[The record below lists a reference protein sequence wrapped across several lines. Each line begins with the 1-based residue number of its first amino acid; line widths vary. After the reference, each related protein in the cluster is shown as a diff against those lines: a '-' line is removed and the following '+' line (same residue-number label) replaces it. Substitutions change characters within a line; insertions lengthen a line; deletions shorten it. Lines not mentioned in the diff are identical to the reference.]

1 VKFGVLTLVAAILL
15 VPASQARVAGGGP
28 TYALVTAETL
38 NQLVVVELPSGRVVK
53 RLRLSADPQN
63 VEFYAGAAVVV
74 STRAGSV
81 TLIDPMTLRIKKVIR
96 GFGAPHIAAFSPDG
110 DYIYVTD
117 DERGQL
123 AVILG
128 RVIRRL
134 FVGRGAHHMAF
145 APDERRLW
153 IALGERATSI
163 AVLDTSRDTGRIA
176 RPRLIGH
183 VDPKGLA
190 HDLAFTPDGRYV
202 WVTYDDRPVVRVFNA
217 RTQRVVA
224 TLYGGPAPQHVRFD
238 DAAGLP
244 VFGRYAYVSSG
255 NSGRLRVFD
264 WRTRRLVRTIRT
276 PLGSFNLSID
286 RGRIATASLSQG
298 IVTELV
304 GDRRNSARVAP
315 ATRDVALATP

>member
-1 VKFGVLTLVAAILL
+1 MKFGVLILVAGTLL
-15 VPASQARVAGGGP
+15 APASQARVAVGGP

-38 NQLVVVELPSGRVVK
+38 NQLVVVAMPSGRVVK
-53 RLRLSADPQN
+53 RLQLPADPQN
-63 VEFYAGAAVVV
+63 VEAYAGAAAVV

-81 TLIDPMTLRIKKVIR
+81 TLVDPTTLRIKKVIR

-110 DYIYVTD
+110 DYVYVTD

-123 AVILG
+123 AVIEG
-128 RVIRRL
+128 RVIRKL
-134 FVGRGAHHMAF
+134 FVGYGAHHMAF

-163 AVLDTSRDTGRIA
+163 AVLDTNRETGRIA
-176 RPRLIGH
+176 RPRVIGH
-183 VDPKGLA
+183 VDPMGLA
-190 HDLAFTPDGRYV
+190 HDLAFTPDGHYV
-202 WVTYDDRPVVRVFNA
+202 WVTYDDRPVIRVFNA
-217 RTQRVVA
+217 RTRHVVS

-238 DAAGLP
+238 DADGLP
-244 VFGRYAYVSSG
+244 AFGRYAYVSSG

-264 WRTRRLVRTIRT
+264 WRTRRLVRTIRI
-276 PLGSFNLSID
+276 PIGSFNLSID

-304 GDRRNSARVAP
+304 GDRRNSARVAA
-315 ATRDVALATP
+315 ATRDVALTTP